1 MLIGGQAENSGSIA
15 RALLEQCGTVLRWTA
30 ASDWCA
36 LGSAAADWL
45 PQVCPPTTRAHS

>member
-30 ASDWCA
+30 ASDW
-36 LGSAAADWL
+36 L